1 MAYRDFLSGA
11 LRGDGWES
19 GGSVGP
25 AAGYVLGGG
34 QASALHFPHPTSG
47 FRPRI
52 GVRGMPSIAGMTI
65 GGPE

>member
-1 MAYRDFLSGA
+1 MK
-11 LRGDGWES
+11 GDGWES
-19 GGSVGP
+19 AGSVGP

-34 QASALHFPHPTSG
+34 QASALHSPLPTPSG

-52 GVRGMPSIAGMTI
+52 GVRGMPSIAGMTN

>member
-1 MAYRDFLSGA
+1 MVG
-11 LRGDGWES
+11 RGVVRLE
-19 GGSVGP
+19 P

-34 QASALHFPHPTSG
+34 QASALHSPLPTSG